1 MHVGYVIGV
10 LLIDDLVLAN
20 EIDDEEIDR
29 ATLWIKGRQSK
40 NGNFKDEETK
50 KTAEK
55 IDALKKRVAT
65 GELSIEGSDDILTLA
80 LGTPEHGGRVRGV
93 GGQMN
98 PSTYFNL
105 PKRRKQSLEA
115 TVRVS
120 VQKIMLE
127 EKEKIV
133 EDARE
138 KIIEEAK
145 EKIVAEERAF
155 WAVKFAELEAKINAT
170 QDGNCATP
178 QTHVSGQGSCSRTAD
193 QIAHE
198 QAKARLEEEDVNR
211 VDGKAIRGAFDV
223 IEKRALQ
230 RKKKGTKVVKGVPLE
245 VAPCSKV
252 RSELTNIVENVDV
265 DSTLAKDVKETREQN
280 SIPNDIK
287 EPHDEEEE
295 EYVDLTLSPG
305 DELGCQLALGYVENI
320 VAYATVMECDD
331 PSQTIHG
338 APLGDGNKRVSIYTA
353 LDEKPKVP
361 FPVKDE
367 IETVKQAM
375 GSWVAWPKDLI
386 ITSPVKVRNQYN

>member
-1 MHVGYVIGV
+1 MQGWRKSW
-10 LLIDDLVLAN
+10 LAN

-115 TVRVS
+115 TIRVS
-120 VQKIMLE
+120 VKKIMLE

-155 WAVKFAELEAKINAT
+155 WAVKFAELEAKIHAT
-170 QDGNCATP
+170 QWKLCYSSDTCFWSRKLF
-178 QTHVSGQGSCSRTAD
+178 THS
-193 QIAHE
+193 
-198 QAKARLEEEDVNR
+198 
-211 VDGKAIRGAFDV
+211 
-223 IEKRALQ
+223 
-230 RKKKGTKVVKGVPLE
+230 
-245 VAPCSKV
+245 
-252 RSELTNIVENVDV
+252 
-265 DSTLAKDVKETREQN
+265 
-280 SIPNDIK
+280 
-287 EPHDEEEE
+287 
-295 EYVDLTLSPG
+295 
-305 DELGCQLALGYVENI
+305 
-320 VAYATVMECDD
+320 
-331 PSQTIHG
+331 
-338 APLGDGNKRVSIYTA
+338 
-353 LDEKPKVP
+353 
-361 FPVKDE
+361 
-367 IETVKQAM
+367 
-375 GSWVAWPKDLI
+375 
-386 ITSPVKVRNQYN
+386 